1 MKKGF
6 YALAMGGLAIG
17 MAEFTMMGILPDI
30 SEDMQRDIPTTAHLI
45 SLYALGV
52 VVGAPS
58 LVLIASRQPPRKVL
72 MWLMFI
78 FFLFHGA
85 FALAPSFASM
95 SVTRFLSGLPHGA
108 FFGVGTVVAAK
119 MAEKG
124 KEARSIAIMFA
135 GMTVANLVGVPAGTY
150 IGHHFSWRLT
160 YGIISVIGLL
170 AMVMLYLWLPAFP
183 GDPSNRVGNQLRYFK
198 SQEAWYLIA
207 LVSVG
212 TGGLFAWLSYIA
224 PLVREV
230 SGLPAGRIPLIMT
243 LVGLGMFFGN
253 FIGGKLAD
261 SVSPSKAVM
270 TSFGGMA
277 ICLLLVYFTSS
288 VTWAAYPM
296 AFVTGMVS
304 FTIGAPVQ
312 MLLIRTAKGAETLA
326 AAGGQASFN
335 LGNTL
340 GAYFGG
346 LPITLGYAYNTPSLV
361 GVIMATLGVLI
372 TFIFYRQ
379 IVLKK
384 YR

>member
-1 MKKGF
+1 
-6 YALAMGGLAIG
+6 
-17 MAEFTMMGILPDI
+17 
-30 SEDMQRDIPTTAHLI
+30 
-45 SLYALGV
+45 
-52 VVGAPS
+52 
-58 LVLIASRQPPRKVL
+58 
-72 MWLMFI
+72 MFI

-277 ICLLLVYFTSS
+277 ICLLLVYFTSP